1 MRLEEVFK
9 IVLGYE
15 GGFSNDPSDRGGK
28 TKYGITNG
36 TLLSAQSKGWMPG
49 NLRIEDITQEH
60 AMKIYELG
68 YWKPVRADELPEP
81 LDLIMFDAAVNHGV
95 GGAVKLLQEA
105 LNSILSGSDLA
116 VDGAFGPKTMSALEK
131 VVKKSEYL
139 TWKNPE
145 LEDNFLL
152 RYLCV
157 DILMNRTEL
166 FSVIADKDE
175 SQRKFLRGWIH
186 NRVVGLAKKAGLE

>member
-1 MRLEEVFK
+1 MRFREIAK
-9 IVLGYE
+9 IVLGFE

-81 LDLIMFDAAVNHGV
+81 LDLILFDAAINHGV

-105 LNSILSGSDLA
+105 LNSILSGADLA
-116 VDGAFGPKTMSALEK
+116 VDGAFGPKTMVALRK
-131 VVKKSEYL
+131 VITKSEYL